1 MLHRKVLIADD
12 DPDIRRLVTYWLEKA
27 GYQVQQAE
35 DGTSALAAA
44 HEDCPHFLICDWD
57 MPGHDG
63 IELCRRIRE
72 ESFPH
77 YIYTVLLTA
86 HNKVADMILALES
99 GADDLL
105 TKPIASPELLAR
117 LRAGARVIELENQLV
132 RLARTDP
139 LTAIPN
145 RWVFFEH
152 FEREFARS
160 RRNGSPLSCVLCD
173 IDFFKAVNDTY
184 GHVTGDII
192 LKAFAQVLDSQCR
205 ASDHL
210 CRYGGEEFCILL
222 TDTDEKQALQ
232 WAQRVRETLHSMAL
246 PGNGHPLTITVS
258 FGIAEVD
265 DSVARP
271 SELFDR
277 ADNAL
282 RVAKHTGRDRAVCH
296 SELAEP
302 NGPDTTLQGS
312 YREWLRGVLAHEIM
326 NCPIAWLRH
335 DQPIA
340 EAADLFLRTR
350 INSAP
355 VVDDDHKLVGIVSE
369 KDLVSAPSGWQLPL
383 REVMKTNVVCYD
395 ENTPAIVI
403 YDFLCRVSIRR
414 VVIIKDGV
422 PTGVIGRGTF
432 LRLLAN
438 WQLAAAARGEEG
450 EPVSVPADVQERQL
464 RETTALLQEK
474 AAKLEEDLGRN
485 GDVTSLFVDTA
496 TIQELALD
504 LVALCGEGLVNTQ
517 PPALPPTGAPLAA
530 MTAGPAAGDFLPPCT
545 T

>member
-12 DPDIRRLVTYWLEKA
+12 DPDIRRLVAYWLEAA
-27 GYQVQQAE
+27 GYKVQQAE

-44 HEDCPHFLICDWD
+44 HDDCPHFLICDWD

-105 TKPIASPELLAR
+105 TKPIASAELLAR

-160 RRNGSPLSCVLCD
+160 RRHGNPLSCVLCD

-192 LKAFAQVLDSQCR
+192 LKAFAQVLNSQCR
-205 ASDHL
+205 TSDHL

-222 TDTDEKQALQ
+222 TDSDEKQALQ
-232 WAQRVRETLHSMAL
+232 WAQRMRETLHAMAL
-246 PGNGHPLTITVS
+246 PAGGHPLSITVS
-258 FGIAEVD
+258 FGIAELN
-265 DSVARP
+265 DSVSKP

-277 ADNAL
+277 ADGAL
-282 RVAKHTGRDRAVCH
+282 RVAKHTGRDRAVCYG
-296 SELAEP
+296 ELTEP
-302 NGPDTTLQGS
+302 DGQEAAAQGS
-312 YREWLRGVLAHEIM
+312 YREWLRGVQAGQIM
-326 NCPIAWLRH
+326 NAPIAWLRH

-355 VVDDDHKLVGIVSE
+355 VVDDDRKLVGIVSE
-369 KDLVSAPSGWQLPL
+369 KDIVSAPLGWHLPV
-383 REVMKTNVVCYD
+383 RNVMKTNVVCYG
-395 ENTPAIVI
+395 EETPAIVI

-414 VVIIKDGV
+414 VAIVKDGI
-422 PTGVIGRGTF
+422 PTGVVGRSTF

-438 WQLAAAARGEEG
+438 WHLAAAATRGGEED
-450 EPVSVPADVQERQL
+450 EIPSAAFLERQL
-464 RETTALLQEK
+464 RATVAQLQEK
-474 AAKLEEDLGRN
+474 AAKLEEDVGS
-485 GDVTSLFVDTA
+485 DDTVTPLFVGAA

-504 LVALCGEGLVNTQ
+504 LVALCGDGLVETI
-517 PPALPPTGAPLAA
+517 PPPLPAGSVPLALL
-530 MTAGPAAGDFLPPCT
+530 PAAPQGTDLNPPCVT
-545 T
+545 